1 MARAATARPAV
12 AKRVA
17 KAARPAR
24 RRADEL
30 PGPRSPGRPRAAPA
44 RKPGRRARAH
54 PKRRAAARPR
64 GARIL
69 DTLLTGRAC
78 IAVVGVLLA
87 GIVFFNVDLLQMNR
101 DITKMVDRAGQLKRE
116 NARLRLDL
124 ARLASSE
131 RIQETAAGL
140 GLVLPAPGEV
150 RYLRSRPP
158 IDAKNASKHISAP
171 DSTYLPPDPATGAPD
186 PTTGA
191 PDPATGVP
199 DPAAGAA
206 DPAATAPAG
215 TETADPAAGGGYTS
229 GPVDP
234 ATGLP
239 VDPATGRTMYSPT
252 GEALDPA
259 TGLPLGQG

>member
-12 AKRVA
+12 AKRAA

-30 PGPRSPGRPRAAPA
+30 PGRRSPGRPRAAPA

-54 PKRRAAARPR
+54 PKRRAAVLPR

-101 DITKMVDRAGQLKRE
+101 DITKMADRAGQLKRQ

-171 DSTYLPPDPATGAPD
+171 DSTYLPPDP
-186 PTTGA
+186 TTGA

-199 DPAAGAA
+199 DPAAGAP
-206 DPAATAPAG
+206 DPAVTAPAG
-215 TETADPAAGGGYTS
+215 TETVDPAAGGGATS

-239 VDPATGRTMYSPT
+239 VDPATGQTMYSPT

>member
-12 AKRVA
+12 AKRAA

-30 PGPRSPGRPRAAPA
+30 PGRRSPGRPRAAPA

-54 PKRRAAARPR
+54 PRRRAAVRPR

-101 DITKMVDRAGQLKRE
+101 DITKMADRAGQLKRQ

-171 DSTYLPPDPATGAPD
+171 DSTYLPPDP
-186 PTTGA
+186 TTGA

-199 DPAAGAA
+199 DPAAGAP
-206 DPAATAPAG
+206 DPAVTAPAG
-215 TETADPAAGGGYTS
+215 TETVDPAAGGGATS

-239 VDPATGRTMYSPT
+239 VDPATGQTMYSPT